1 MFIPLLCSLCY
12 RLPVPAGREADE
24 GRNRCTLGNS
34 RRDGVLYDSFL
45 GTAFQSLILYNTEGW
60 INIPHA
66 HAHANTHH
74 THIQTHITHTFQY
87 LHNTHTNPREL
98 LSLHYGKLSDFTH
111 ETYGDS
117 TQILFWIKYFLSHAS
132 YQCMKWGY
140 LPTHSLN
147 TYEPLIIRSTSII
160 IHLLPAFVAYPATSC
175 QLRLRLLLLVP

>member
-66 HAHANTHH
+66 HTSH
-74 THIQTHITHTFQY
+74 THFHTYITHPHKPKRTFVFALWKTIRFHPRNLRRFNPNFILDQILCHMQVISVWNGDIYTHTPWIHTSPWLFVLHLLSYIYY
-87 LHNTHTNPREL
+87 LHSSRT
-98 LSLHYGKLSDFTH
+98 
-111 ETYGDS
+111 
-117 TQILFWIKYFLSHAS
+117 
-132 YQCMKWGY
+132 
-140 LPTHSLN
+140 
-147 TYEPLIIRSTSII
+147 
-160 IHLLPAFVAYPATSC
+160 LLPPANSVYASC
-175 QLRLRLLLLVP
+175 F

>member
-1 MFIPLLCSLCY
+1 MLGHSVSWISNIEFPSPARRHFPLFFPLTFTQVNFMFIPLLCSLCY

-34 RRDGVLYDSFL
+34 RRDDVLYDSFL

-87 LHNTHTNPREL
+87 LHNTPIQ
-98 LSLHYGKLSDFTH
+98 
-111 ETYGDS
+111 
-117 TQILFWIKYFLSHAS
+117 TQENFCLCIMENYPISPTKPTEIQPKFYFGS
-132 YQCMKWGY
+132 
-140 LPTHSLN
+140 N
-147 TYEPLIIRSTSII
+147 TFCHMQVIS
-160 IHLLPAFVAYPATSC
+160 V
-175 QLRLRLLLLVP
+175 